1 MKSKITLATTTVALF
16 LPLANNA
23 VLAGVPAPV
32 TSPCVGIID
41 SVEILGV
48 SSGDA
53 RAEITCTVPDPA
65 GSISCY
71 TKNPLMIEA
80 AADASLVDAA
90 IQLAWETKRGTN
102 WCTSLELSPLPDI
115 D

>member
-1 MKSKITLATTTVALF
+1 MKSKITLATTTVALC
-16 LPLANNA
+16 LPLANPA
-23 VLAGVPAPV
+23 VMAGVPAP
-32 TSPCVGIID
+32 TTCNGLVG

-48 SSGDA
+48 SALDA
-53 RAEITCTVPDPA
+53 RAEITCTA
-65 GSISCY
+65 GNPEPFSCF

-90 IQLAWETKRGTN
+90 IQLAWEAKKGTN